1 VKPALV
7 ILATIAVIVA
17 LSILIAW
24 SEAMIGAW
32 TMVWTSA
39 LLIALAAYT
48 YNKYMR

>member
-1 VKPALV
+1 MRQTL
-7 ILATIAVIVA
+7 ILLTTIAVIIA

-24 SEAMIGAW
+24 SEAVIGAW
-32 TMVWTSA
+32 TMVWTTA